1 MILKIVSYTILKI
14 IVVLE
19 TIIIP
24 FFLLLVFLK
33 FVIDVFYEAT
43 SVMYRETIHYLPVF
57 LIIFFGVSTSR
68 ELVMVFIQGEVLRD
82 LMKGYVD

>member
-1 MILKIVSYTILKI
+1 
-14 IVVLE
+14 
-19 TIIIP
+19 
-24 FFLLLVFLK
+24 
-33 FVIDVFYEAT
+33 
-43 SVMYRETIHYLPVF
+43 MYGETIHYLPVF